1 MLGWKATPLLTS
13 PLPPAAAATT
23 MAATFCSSSVLL
35 PQPLSSLRNKKT
47 FPPPLSSAD
56 TNFPPCLS
64 FLPSFISRI
73 FLPFLDATQT
83 LFFLDEGG
91 RPCQNNNV
99 LSPTFLTQKSP
110 FFPLTWASQS
120 NSVGSRGL
128 LWHLLLLLLRRGKGA
143 FSPSAGIFV
152 GFKKRVHFG
161 FPVPGTNRKENN
173 KNNRASWEHT
183 NFLWHANF
191 SGFSLPHDG
200 FPFPSPKRIRAIF
213 LFPPNPSFPPSEEF
227 FFLVLRRG
235 GYGMAWYG
243 RTDRGQAPPP
253 RVYDGGREGGK
264 VKVMCAVLCWG
275 VCITSLF
282 PSSSSSFVVTCHP
295 PSLTSL
301 QFPQKTIRKTPN

>member
-83 LFFLDEGG
+83 LFFLYEGG

-128 LWHLLLLLLRRGKGA
+128 LWHLLLLLLRRGKRA
-143 FSPSAGIFV
+143 FPPLAGIFV
-152 GFKKRVHFG
+152 EFKKRVHFG
-161 FPVPGTNRKENN
+161 FPVPGINRKENN
-173 KNNRASWEHT
+173 KIRASWEHT
-183 NFLWHANF
+183 NFFGMQISLVF
-191 SGFSLPHDG
+191 LSLTMVSPSLPQREYVQY
-200 FPFPSPKRIRAIF
+200 FSSPQTLPFPLGGIF
-213 LFPPNPSFPPSEEF
+213 LLGP
-227 FFLVLRRG
+227 
-235 GYGMAWYG
+235 
-243 RTDRGQAPPP
+243 
-253 RVYDGGREGGK
+253 
-264 VKVMCAVLCWG
+264 
-275 VCITSLF
+275 
-282 PSSSSSFVVTCHP
+282 
-295 PSLTSL
+295 
-301 QFPQKTIRKTPN
+301 